1 MRTAPLALAVL
12 CASASPAACAPPP
25 EAAVPDRYDVG
36 ARPMSIATADF
47 DRDGQL
53 DVVVVNSG
61 EGTLTILRG
70 TGGGRLRPQPPAIP
84 GGVNP
89 SNLDAVDLDKDGDA
103 DLVIANHETSNVTV
117 LLNDGHAKFTPAPGS
132 PFDTGARQHL
142 HGVATGDFDGDG
154 WIDVAVESEA
164 TKEVR
169 VLRGGP
175 RGLGNLTKIPIGT
188 MPYSR
193 LGAADVSGDGLPD
206 VLVPGHGNRTV
217 RFIRRGE
224 RGLEMSADK
233 IELSGQPWMVLG
245 DDVNGDRRTDIV
257 VVETDAVSVW
267 IATSKGFTA
276 AAGSP
281 FQVAG
286 ATEAATGDLDGD
298 GIADVAIGP
307 WNGSEVTVIQGG
319 SMAVRKVP
327 ACTRP
332 MGLAIAD
339 LDGDGR
345 GELLASCTTE
355 NRLIV
360 LKVPSAK

>member
-1 MRTAPLALAVL
+1 MRSVRWALALL
-12 CASASPAACAPPP
+12 CASANPAACASP
-25 EAAVPDRYDVG
+25 EASTPDRYDVG
-36 ARPMSIATADF
+36 ARPMSIATADL
-47 DRDGQL
+47 DRDGHL

-61 EGTLTILRG
+61 DGTLTVLRG
-70 TGGGRLRPQPPAIP
+70 IGGGRLQRMATAVPA
-84 GGVNP
+84 GTNP
-89 SNLDAVDLDKDGDA
+89 SNLDAVDLDRDGDA

-117 LLNDGHAKFTPAPGS
+117 LLNDGKARFTPAPGS

-154 WIDVAVESEA
+154 WVDVAVESEA

-169 VLRGGP
+169 VLRGSP
-175 RGLGNLTKIPIGT
+175 DGLGRLTSIPIGT

-206 VLVPGHGNRTV
+206 ILIPGHGNSTV
-217 RFIRRGE
+217 RFVRRGE
-224 RGLEMSADK
+224 RGLTMTADA
-233 IELSGQPWMVLG
+233 IQLSGQPWMVLG
-245 DDVNGDRRTDIV
+245 DDVNGDGRIDVI
-257 VVETDAVSVW
+257 VVETDNVSVW
-267 IATSKGFTA
+267 LATPKGFSPA
-276 AAGSP
+276 PGSP
-281 FQVAG
+281 FRVAS

-360 LKVPSAK
+360 LRVPAPRD